1 MEKIIIHRADTR
13 GIAEHGWLK
22 SFHTFSFAS
31 YYNPERIH
39 FGVLRVLNDDIVKA
53 SSGFD
58 NHTHENMEIISIP
71 LEGILTHKDN
81 LGHISIIRPGD
92 IQVMSAGSGI
102 THSEYND
109 DTVNPVNF
117 LQRWIYPKQKDI
129 KPQYQQKTFDQD
141 DRINTLQ
148 EIISPSPGND
158 NLHIH
163 QDAWISIGKL
173 VKGTETEYSI
183 KKNDNGIYIFIIEGD
198 TNVEGLNLNK
208 RDGIGISGTDKIK
221 IKVINDCELLVLDI
235 PMQNPD

>member
-117 LQRWIYPKQKDI
+117 LQIWIYPKQKDI
-129 KPQYQQKTFDQD
+129 KPEYQQKAFNPE
-141 DRINTLQ
+141 DRINLLQ
-148 EIISPSPGND
+148 EIISPFPGN
-158 NLHIH
+158 NGLHIH

-173 VKGTETEYSI
+173 DKGIETEYTI
-183 KKNDNGIYIFIIEGD
+183 KKKDNGIYIFIIEGD

-221 IKVINDCELLVLDI
+221 IKAINDCELLVLDI